1 MLLSN
6 PRDGATF
13 LLTGLLTYAG
23 YDLIGVLQAYVSYF
37 GSIHAGH
44 IAPAL
49 QVIISV
55 LCGNTGKSHY
65 SEG

>member
-1 MLLSN
+1 
-6 PRDGATF
+6 
-13 LLTGLLTYAG
+13 LTGLLTNAG
-23 YDLIGVLQAYVSYF
+23 YDLIGVLLAYVSYF

-55 LCGNTGKSHY
+55 FSGNTRKSHY